1 MPRTTDITP
10 RQSESDRRARAD
22 EQRADR
28 ARYLADLAAGRFV
41 DVLRT
46 RSTVALDEAAAILGM
61 GRTAAYKAAAR
72 GQLADGV
79 PVVRLGHRRYAVG
92 TSHIRR
98 VLGLDE

>member
-1 MPRTTDITP
+1 
-10 RQSESDRRARAD
+10 
-22 EQRADR
+22 
-28 ARYLADLAAGRFV
+28 
-41 DVLRT
+41 
-46 RSTVALDEAAAILGM
+46 VALDEAAAILGM

-72 GQLADGV
+72 GLLADGV